1 MAQRR
6 TQAQRSAATRATL
19 LAAARELFAKQGFA
33 HTPREQIVERAG
45 VTRGALYHHFDN
57 KEHLFREVVERLQQ
71 EIGERIMKASLASDD
86 AGERLRL
93 GCHAFLDACLRPDVR
108 RIVLLDAPAV
118 LGAPAWREID
128 ERHGLG
134 LVRVGL
140 EEAMASGAMT
150 RRPVEPLA
158 HLLLGA
164 LNEAA
169 MLVATAARPKRA
181 RVEVGETVDFLLD
194 SLMV

>member
-1 MAQRR
+1 
-6 TQAQRSAATRATL
+6 
-19 LAAARELFAKQGFA
+19 
-33 HTPREQIVERAG
+33 
-45 VTRGALYHHFDN
+45 
-57 KEHLFREVVERLQQ
+57 
-71 EIGERIMKASLASDD
+71 MKASLASDD

-140 EEAMASGAMT
+140 EEAMASWAMT